1 MMTRA
6 IILAAS
12 ALIATPVL
20 AASVVTDSD
29 GDGLYSWE
37 ELTAAF
43 PDLEKKAFVGA
54 DTDKD
59 GLISATE
66 LTAAQETGL
75 IPA

>member
-12 ALIATPVL
+12 AFIATPVL

-29 GDGLYSWE
+29 GNGQYSWE

-43 PDLEKKAFVGA
+43 PDLGKKAFIGA
-54 DTDKD
+54 DSDKD
-59 GLISATE
+59 GQISAME